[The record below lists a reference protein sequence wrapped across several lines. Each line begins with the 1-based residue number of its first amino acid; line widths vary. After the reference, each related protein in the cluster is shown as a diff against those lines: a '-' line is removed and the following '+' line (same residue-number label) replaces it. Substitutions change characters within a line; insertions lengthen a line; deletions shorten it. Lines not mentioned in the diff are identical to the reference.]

1 MGQWIEHTDQ
11 GGVEAFL
18 TTATNW
24 AAPQIEMSV
33 SWHQAP
39 SPLYPAQANLKREK
53 ERARGN
59 KKRTAGE
66 WRRLGVGKGMW
77 TEMCVEVCGFGGG
90 SLLEDRNGSSRT
102 ILPDLSERHCGLRI
116 RSRFSPPAEIIIF
129 FTSSFSLC
137 AYYSRQVLGH
147 ILGACRCFG

>member
-1 MGQWIEHTDQ
+1 ME
-11 GGVEAFL
+11 
-18 TTATNW
+18 
-24 AAPQIEMSV
+24 
-33 SWHQAP
+33 
-39 SPLYPAQANLKREK
+39 
-53 ERARGN
+53 
-59 KKRTAGE
+59 TAGSGQRDE
-66 WRRLGVGKGMW
+66 RKCV
-77 TEMCVEVCGFGGG
+77 VEVCGFGGG